1 MKTVRELSVP
11 GPCITL
17 GLVLRET
24 DRRISYRDRHGTPKF
39 ISRRWAIHT
48 EACPSCLDLLVLPP
62 SDIRWLRCDPRSSR
76 VRVNDRQ
83 KPFSTLP
90 KQRLW

>member
-1 MKTVRELSVP
+1 MLARQRGYSVKTIRELSVA

-48 EACPSCLDLLVLPP
+48 EPCLSCPDHPKTKYPDRELG
-62 SDIRWLRCDPRSSR
+62 SR
-76 VRVNDRQ
+76 HYI
-83 KPFSTLP
+83 L
-90 KQRLW
+90 